1 MLPQGTTLAR
11 AQKYRGAAHG
21 SWRRDTS
28 AATAD
33 TAGGIL
39 RKRTKKRHTTYMR
52 HGGDVGSANRNAVL
66 QAEFGFGSA
75 IVSSRVLRNECRV
88 RGAARVAGRSW
99 PEFWVPGG
107 VILAAGAG
115 IIA

>member
-1 MLPQGTTLAR
+1 MVPQGTTLAR

-33 TAGGIL
+33 AEGGFL
-39 RKRTKKRHTTYMR
+39 CQRTKKRYTTYMR
-52 HGGDVGSANRNAVL
+52 HGGDVGSANRNAAL
-66 QAEFGFGSA
+66 RAEFGFGSTF
-75 IVSSRVLRNECRV
+75 VSSRVLRNECRV
-88 RGAARVAGRSW
+88 RGAARVTGRSW

-107 VILAAGAG
+107 VILVAGAG

>member
-1 MLPQGTTLAR
+1 MLPRGTTLAR

-33 TAGGIL
+33 AAGGIL
-39 RKRTKKRHTTYMR
+39 RQRTKKRHTTYMR
-52 HGGDVGSANRNAVL
+52 HGGDVGSANRNAAL
-66 QAEFGFGSA
+66 RAEFGFGSA
-75 IVSSRVLRNECRV
+75 FVSSRVLRNECRV
-88 RGAARVAGRSW
+88 RGAARVTGRSW